1 MKVPLHVVE
10 ARRKRLEKL
19 VAAHR
24 YLPIQEVCKRL
35 GISEA
40 TARRDLA
47 ELQRQG
53 RLTRTRGGALSDFNE
68 RFPSYNERFRR
79 GYRSKQAMAGAV
91 QAAIVPGGTYFLDSG
106 TTIAYLAEALA
117 EASRGPIRILT
128 VNLPAAE
135 ILARHK
141 EIEVFL
147 TGGQILQRQSV
158 LLGEAVCK
166 SVESWHFDAAF
177 LSAEGMNAE
186 GLWNSQL
193 AIVAHQHA
201 VVRRSRHNL
210 FLLDRSKLGRKA
222 AHFLLPW
229 PAVDHLVTDA
239 PRKEVAAVSP
249 AASRLHW
256 HPSDPIPFSPDPPP
270 EEADIPVHF
279 L

>member
-19 VAAHR
+19 VATHR
-24 YLPIQEVCKRL
+24 YLPIQDVCKRL

-53 RLTRTRGGALSDFNE
+53 RITRTRGGALSDFNE

-79 GYRSKQAMAGAV
+79 GYRSKQLMARAALG
-91 QAAIVPGGTYFLDSG
+91 AIVPGGTYFLDSG
-106 TTIAYLAEALA
+106 TTIAYVAEALA
-117 EASRGPIRILT
+117 EAPRGPVRILT
-128 VNLPAAE
+128 LNLPAAE
-135 ILARHK
+135 ILAQHK
-141 EIEVFL
+141 EYEVFL

-158 LLGEAVCK
+158 LLGEGVIK
-166 SVESWHFDAAF
+166 SVEAWHFDAAF
-177 LSAEGMNAE
+177 LSCEGMDAE

-201 VVRRSRHNL
+201 VVRRSRHNV
-210 FLLDRSKLGRKA
+210 FLLDRGKLGRRA

-229 PAVDHLVTDA
+229 PAVDHVITDA
-239 PRKEVAAVSP
+239 PRKEVSEICP
-249 AASRLHW
+249 AGARVHW
-256 HPSDPIPFSPDPPP
+256 HTSEPPP
-270 EEADIPVHF
+270 FPPGPPSESPEIPVHF